1 MVRVGDVAVLEL
13 RSMPGAGPNISS
25 RCTITLRDGRKVGV
39 RLGGADIGRF
49 VEFVPHLARQS
60 IDLEPFQEAYRRR
73 YSVMPTREDAEM
85 VLSTLFEPVPSPCWL
100 IWLGDDCTIL

>member
-1 MVRVGDVAVLEL
+1 MVMVGDVAVLEL
-13 RSMPGAGPNISS
+13 RGIRGAGPSISS
-25 RCTITLRDGRKVGV
+25 KCTITLRDGRQVGV

-73 YSVMPTREDAEM
+73 YSVMPTRADAEM
-85 VLSTLFEPVPSPCWL
+85 VLSMLFEPVPSPCWL
-100 IWLGDDCTIL
+100 IWLGDDCILL